1 MPEDRDP
8 EVTELHGRMAGERT
22 AVALHYRQGM
32 KVSDV
37 AHALGVTSGTVKT
50 LLFRARRKLRD
61 TVDAAA
67 GSAGHRKE
75 PT

>member
-1 MPEDRDP
+1 
-8 EVTELHGRMAGERT
+8 
-22 AVALHYRQGM
+22 M

-50 LLFRARRKLRD
+50 LLFRARRKLRGAMD
-61 TVDAAA
+61 AA
-67 GSAGHRKE
+67 GSAGHQEK